1 MIRTL
6 LHVLVL
12 SLAWG
17 SHVHAEVKVSVFE
30 FSNLP
35 NWTSDAKSDALTAF
49 LKTCPDLKSNDWTAI
64 CAVGQHTTDA
74 DTFFEAFFK
83 PIKIETADPS
93 LLTGYFEPEL
103 QASRTK
109 TGRFVYPIYQKPP
122 ELPKRGR
129 WLTRAEIEDS
139 KVMENRGLE
148 IAWLDDPVDL
158 FFLQVQGSGRLRM
171 QDGKIVRVGY
181 AAKNGHKYR
190 SVGKELVAQGV
201 YNEHQVSASVIKNW
215 VKRNPVD
222 GRKLLQH
229 NDSYVFFREISNIPN
244 HRGPKGAMNRSLF
257 PMRSIAVDPEF
268 IPLGAPVWMTM
279 DGKEPLNR
287 LMIAQDTG
295 SVIKGAQRADIFVGS
310 GPKAGKDAGRIKN
323 SGSLYV
329 LLPIKRALALS
340 RG

>member
-1 MIRTL
+1 MICRPMIQTGNWSQQ
-6 LHVLVL
+6 VNDTNAITRIGTFF
-12 SLAWG
+12 LAWG
-17 SHVHAEVKVSVFE
+17 SHAHAEVKVSVLE
-30 FSNLP
+30 FSNLS
-35 NWTSDAKSDALTAF
+35 NWA
-49 LKTCPDLKSNDWTAI
+49 AI

-83 PIKIETADPS
+83 PIKIETTDPS

-103 QASRTK
+103 QVSRTK

-139 KVMENRGLE
+139 KVMENCGLE

-158 FFLQVQGSGRLRM
+158 FFLQVQGSGRLRI
-171 QDGKIVRVGY
+171 QDGTIVRVGY

-201 YNEHQVSASVIKNW
+201 YNEHQISASVIKNW

-222 GRKLLQH
+222 GRKLPQH
-229 NDSYVFFREISNIPN
+229 NDSYVFFCEISNILN
-244 HRGPKGAMNRSLF
+244 HC
-257 PMRSIAVDPEF
+257 
-268 IPLGAPVWMTM
+268 
-279 DGKEPLNR
+279 
-287 LMIAQDTG
+287 
-295 SVIKGAQRADIFVGS
+295 

>member
-17 SHVHAEVKVSVFE
+17 SHAHAQVKVSVLE

-35 NWTSDAKSDALTAF
+35 NWTSDTKSDALTAF
-49 LKTCPDLKSNDWTAI
+49 LETRPNLKSNDSTAI
-64 CAVGQHTTDA
+64 CAVGQNTSDA
-74 DTFFEAFFK
+74 DTFVEAFFK

-109 TGRFVYPIYQKPP
+109 TGRFVYPIYQKPA

-148 IAWLDDPVDL
+148 IAWLDYSVDL
-158 FFLQVQGSGRLRM
+158 FFLQVQGSVRLRM
-171 QDGKIVRVGY
+171 QDGTIVRIGD

-190 SVGKELVAQGV
+190 SVGKELVVQGV
-201 YNEHQVSASVIKNW
+201 YNEHQVSAFVIKNW
-215 VKRNPVD
+215 VKRNPVN
-222 GRKLLQH
+222 GRKQLQH

-244 HRGPKGAMNRSLF
+244 HRGPKGALNRSLF
-257 PMRSIAVDPEF
+257 LMRSIAVDPAF
-268 IPLGAPVWMTM
+268 VPLSAPVWMTT
-279 DGKEPLNR
+279 DGKE
-287 LMIAQDTG
+287 
-295 SVIKGAQRADIFVGS
+295 
-310 GPKAGKDAGRIKN
+310 
-323 SGSLYV
+323 
-329 LLPIKRALALS
+329 PIKRALALS

>member
-1 MIRTL
+1 M
-6 LHVLVL
+6 
-12 SLAWG
+12 
-17 SHVHAEVKVSVFE
+17 
-30 FSNLP
+30 
-35 NWTSDAKSDALTAF
+35 
-49 LKTCPDLKSNDWTAI
+49 
-64 CAVGQHTTDA
+64 
-74 DTFFEAFFK
+74 
-83 PIKIETADPS
+83 
-93 LLTGYFEPEL
+93 LTGYFEPEL

-109 TGRFVYPIYQKPP
+109 RGRFFYPIYQKPP

-158 FFLQVQGSGRLRM
+158 FFFRCR
-171 QDGKIVRVGY
+171 IRPIAHARWNNVRIGY

-244 HRGPKGAMNRSLF
+244 HRDPKGAMNRSLF
-257 PMRSIAVDPEF
+257 PMRSIAIDPEF
-268 IPLGAPVWMTM
+268 IPLGAPVWMRM

-310 GPKAGKDAGRIKN
+310 GLKAGKEAGRIKN